1 MRNSQIVKNML
12 KYVPVLSILVA
23 IALDLLIGKDLY
35 PTSLDS
41 QSKQPLIV
49 LPADGPCD
57 SSNLYTSLPP
67 KCKTLDGKFIPVPG
81 TSSESFLTPEG
92 K

>member
-1 MRNSQIVKNML
+1 MQFSKPARNML
-12 KYVPVLSILVA
+12 KYLPVLAVLST
-23 IALDLLIGKDLY
+23 IALGLFLGKDLY

-41 QSKQPLIV
+41 QSKKPLIV
-49 LPADGPCD
+49 LTAMGPCD

-67 KCKTLDGKFIPVPG
+67 KCKTLDGEFVPIPGFYV
-81 TSSESFLTPEG
+81 LATPES